1 METAVS
7 AQVNWIN
14 PLVAQSEDDLADAIS
29 EGKPCFGILILSPFL
44 GMVCHLAFCVDYPH
58 LGNRN
63 PGAMK
68 LFFVLVLFLVS
79 ASFAGG
85 DIMEFMANSRTNLA
99 TADGLY

>member
-1 METAVS
+1 
-7 AQVNWIN
+7 
-14 PLVAQSEDDLADAIS
+14 
-29 EGKPCFGILILSPFL
+29 
-44 GMVCHLAFCVDYPH
+44 MVCHLAFCVDYPH

-99 TADGLY
+99 TADGLYEDWIEIHNGSGAGQTNQLPLAEQKAEDENRR

>member
-1 METAVS
+1 
-7 AQVNWIN
+7 
-14 PLVAQSEDDLADAIS
+14 
-29 EGKPCFGILILSPFL
+29 
-44 GMVCHLAFCVDYPH
+44 
-58 LGNRN
+58 
-63 PGAMK
+63 MK